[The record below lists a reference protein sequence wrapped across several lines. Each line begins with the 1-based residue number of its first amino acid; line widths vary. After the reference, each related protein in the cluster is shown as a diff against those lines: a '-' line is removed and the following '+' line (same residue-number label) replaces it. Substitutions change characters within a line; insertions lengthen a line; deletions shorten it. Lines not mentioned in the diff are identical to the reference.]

1 MSTTTLPRRM
11 PRTSTGLG
19 RLFFPKPL
27 RDDVGLKNVAE
38 IVDRLAVLDDPTP
51 DQADYLEVL
60 TTLVEAYE
68 NRRHPFDVSHITPL
82 DALKFLMKENG
93 MSGSD
98 LGRLLGSRQL
108 GSAILRGDRALSKAH
123 IKRLAEHFHVQP
135 GLLLS

>member
-11 PRTSTGLG
+11 PKTNAGLG
-19 RLFFPKPL
+19 RVFFPRPL
-27 RDDVGLKNVAE
+27 RDDVDLKNIAE
-38 IVDRLAVLDDPTP
+38 IVDRLAVLDDRTQ
-51 DQADYLEVL
+51 DQTDYLEVL
-60 TTLVEAYE
+60 ATLIEAYE
-68 NRRHPFDVSHITPL
+68 SNRHPFDVSHITAL

-123 IKRLAEHFHVQP
+123 IKRLAEHFHIEP